1 MPEKIFV
8 HIDLAGKPHFV
19 GRLWLHARR
28 GQESASFEYSSGWK
42 SSPVCFSL
50 EPALIVDEGKFH
62 IGKSLFGSISDSA
75 PDRWGRSLMNRME
88 TRKAKIE
95 NRRARRLKESDYL
108 LMVDDRTRQGAL
120 RFSTSKD
127 GPFLA
132 SYTDNHIPPLI
143 QLGKLLNASNR
154 IVVHKEIDQ
163 DLRDIVEPGS
173 SLGGARP
180 KVVVT
185 DTKTN
190 LLIAKFPSPKD
201 EWDVGLWEF
210 LSLRMAKKAGIPVP
224 DFRIEKVLGKNV
236 LLLGRFDR
244 KGEQIRVPFL
254 SAMSMLGASDGDTKS
269 YIEIGEVLKEYGAS
283 TSEDLIDLWRRIVFN
298 IMISNVD
305 DHLRNHGFLYEGI
318 SGWRLSP
325 IYDLEPTPDHIKARI
340 LRTNIDLYNGTA
352 SLDLAYEVVEYFGLN
367 IVEARKIAKEVAN
380 AVKNW
385 DKEASRFGASKQEI
399 DFMRSAFDH
408 DDLRQGLG
416 KRM

>member
-8 HIDLAGKPHFV
+8 HIDLAGKSHFV
-19 GRLWLHARR
+19 GRLWLHERNGR
-28 GQESASFEYSSGWK
+28 ESASFEYASGWK
-42 SSPVCFSL
+42 STPVCFPL
-50 EPALIVDEGKFH
+50 EPALIVGEGTFH
-62 IGKSLFGSISDSA
+62 TGKALFGSISDSA
-75 PDRWGRSLMNRME
+75 PDRWGRTLMNRME
-88 TRKAKIE
+88 TRNAKIE

-127 GPFLA
+127 GPYLA
-132 SYTDNHIPPLI
+132 SCIDNRIPPLI

-154 IVVHKEIDQ
+154 IVYHKEIDQ
-163 DLRDIVEPGS
+163 DFRDIVEPGS

-180 KVVVT
+180 KAMVS

-201 EWDVGLWEF
+201 EWDVELWEF
-210 LSLRMAKKAGIPVP
+210 LSLRMAKNSGIPVP
-224 DFRIEKVLGKNV
+224 DFRLEKVLGKNV

-254 SAMSMLGASDGDTKS
+254 SAMSMLGASDGDRKS
-269 YIEIGEVLKEYGAS
+269 YIEIGEVLQEYGAS
-283 TSEDLIDLWRRIVFN
+283 TAEDLIDLWRRIVFN

-305 DHLRNHGFLYEGI
+305 DHLRNHGFLYEGNA
-318 SGWRLSP
+318 GWRLSP
-325 IYDLEPTPDHIKARI
+325 IYDLEPTPDHVKARI
-340 LRTNIDLYNGTA
+340 LRTNIDLNNGTA
-352 SLDLAYEVVEYFGLN
+352 SLDLAYEVIEHFGLN

-385 DKEASRFGASKQEI
+385 DKEAFRFGASKQEI
-399 DFMRSAFDH
+399 DFMSSAFDH
-408 DDLRQGLG
+408 DDLKQALG
-416 KRM
+416 GRV